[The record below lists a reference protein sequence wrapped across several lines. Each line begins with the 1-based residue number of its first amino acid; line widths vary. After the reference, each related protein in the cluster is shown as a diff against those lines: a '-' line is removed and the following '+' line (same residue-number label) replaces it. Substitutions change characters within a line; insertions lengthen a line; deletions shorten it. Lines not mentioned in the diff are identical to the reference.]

1 MASVKAT
8 FTLDPQTIARLNETA
23 ERQKRSKSE
32 VVRMAIRDYSD
43 RADRLSERERR
54 QLLQRFDELVPQIPE
69 RSVAAVD
76 EELGAVR
83 AARRGGGRGGRS

>member
-8 FTLDPQTIARLNETA
+8 FTLDPQTIERLNETA
-23 ERQKRSKSE
+23 ERQERSKSE
-32 VVRMAIRDYSD
+32 IVRMAIRDYSD

-54 QLLQRFDELVPQIPE
+54 ELLRRFDEFVSKIPE
-69 RSVAAVD
+69 RPVAVVD